1 MNPKK
6 RVRNLKG
13 CLFSVIV
20 DGIPKDIHLMGCNE
34 TNSLLP
40 EKARER

>member
-1 MNPKK
+1 MNKK
-6 RVRNLKG
+6 KEVRNLKG

-20 DGIPKDIHLMGCNE
+20 DGILKDTHLMGCNN